1 MKEKE
6 ITNSLS
12 LFGILDIIFNMNTKT
27 SNKKALSWLA
37 IAHFV
42 NDTYSGF
49 LNPIMPFIADK
60 IGFSMAIA
68 TVIMSIAQVC
78 SSLIQ
83 PIFGFFADNITKRAF
98 IFWGLLLA
106 SIFIPLA
113 PTANNVTLLTIFIIL
128 GSTGG
133 SLFHPQSL
141 GFVIRFSKEDFA
153 KNMGIFISAGSIG
166 FSFGPIISAYV
177 TQYLGIN
184 MVPYTSVVGLAIALL
199 MFVAVPKISNTDK
212 KTEYKEF
219 SKTFKQIF
227 QNKQITILTLLS
239 MIKTLVINSCTILLP
254 FLWKGMGYSPTY
266 IGTALFMFIFA
277 GGISSLIS
285 AKIERLIGAKNVILI
300 SMISTLPLIFLFV
313 STYKTHPTTALVTFV
328 ITGFVTMLATPIIMV
343 MAQSTIPEYKSII
356 AGFING
362 FSWGVV
368 AVFLTIVGY
377 CAQSFGIAK
386 VILIVS
392 FVPVLGAYIVK
403 YLPKKIDEMA

>member
-1 MKEKE
+1 MEMKH
-6 ITNSLS
+6 
-12 LFGILDIIFNMNTKT
+12 
-27 SNKKALSWLA
+27 SNRKALSWLA

-42 NDTYSGF
+42 NDAYAGF

-83 PIFGFFADNITKRAF
+83 PIFGFFADNITKRIF

-113 PTANNVTLLTIFIIL
+113 PTANNVILLTIFIII

-141 GFVIRFSKEDFA
+141 GFVVRFSKEDFA

-166 FSFGPIISAYV
+166 FSFGPIISALV

-184 MVPYTSVVGLAIALL
+184 MVPYTSVVGLVISLL
-199 MFVAVPKISNTDK
+199 MFHYVPKISNIDK
-212 KTEYKEF
+212 KSKYKEF
-219 SKTFKQIF
+219 SSTFKQIF
-227 QNKQITILTLLS
+227 QNRQITILTLIS

-254 FLWKGMGYSPTY
+254 FLWKNMGYSPTY

-285 AKIERLIGAKNVILI
+285 AKIERIIGAKNVILI
-300 SMISTLPLIFLFV
+300 SMIATLPLIFMFV
-313 STYKTHPTTALVTFV
+313 STYRAHPTFALAIFV

-343 MAQSTIPEYKSII
+343 MAQRTIPEYKSII

-368 AVFLTIVGY
+368 AIFLTIVGY
-377 CAQSFGIAK
+377 SAQNFGIAK
-386 VILIVS
+386 VIFIVS
-392 FVPVLGAYIVK
+392 FIPVICSFLVK
-403 YLPKKIDEMA
+403 YLPKKIETLSEEIA